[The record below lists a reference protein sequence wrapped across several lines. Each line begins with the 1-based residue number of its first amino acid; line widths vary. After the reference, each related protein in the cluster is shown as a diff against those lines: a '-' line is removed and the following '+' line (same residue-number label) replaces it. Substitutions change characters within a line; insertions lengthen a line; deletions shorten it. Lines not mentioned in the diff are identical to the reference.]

1 MPRQKGVKNP
11 PPTESFQGYFIG
23 VAQNSNEGKRGEK
36 GGGGGGF
43 ASPIHAYNEKS
54 SYKYQRSR
62 GFSPSPLIIHSFLFS
77 TFSNFL
83 FSIEMRLERGR
94 KIYVRR
100 GDECLRVYADLPS
113 PSEERGLA
121 EV

>member
-11 PPTESFQGYFIG
+11 PTESFQGYLIG

-62 GFSPSPLIIHSFLFS
+62 GFSPSPLVIHSFLFFYIFE
-77 TFSNFL
+77 FSL
-83 FSIEMRLERGR
+83 F
-94 KIYVRR
+94 
-100 GDECLRVYADLPS
+100 D
-113 PSEERGLA
+113 
-121 EV
+121 